1 MKRILGDIR
10 RADADFDLIRRGERV
25 AVGVSGGKD
34 SLVLLRAMA
43 LYSRFD
49 IRPFEVIA
57 ITLKTGDPF
66 DTGRIRTLCEELDVS
81 YYVEE
86 CDLIHELFDVRKE
99 EHPCALCARL
109 LWSSCSAFPRR

>member
-1 MKRILGDIR
+1 MKRILDDIR

-49 IRPFEVIA
+49 IKPFEVIA

-81 YYVEE
+81 GV
-86 CDLIHELFDVRKE
+86 LLVSFELSGSLELSGCEDDEVSGS
-99 EHPCALCARL
+99 L
-109 LWSSCSAFPRR
+109 LLSGSTV